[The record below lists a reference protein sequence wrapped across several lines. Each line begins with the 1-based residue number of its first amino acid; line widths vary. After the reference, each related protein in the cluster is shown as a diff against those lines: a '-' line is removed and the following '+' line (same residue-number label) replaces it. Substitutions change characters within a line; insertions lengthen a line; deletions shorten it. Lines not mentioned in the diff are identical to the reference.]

1 MLKRKTNHQTDVE
14 LICIEE
20 LVAPDP
26 LLRKIGQA
34 IEFSFIYDKV
44 EHLYC
49 ADNGR
54 PPVDPVMLFMAT
66 CSASVPSGGWS
77 RRLNT
82 IRRTAGSWGC
92 G

>member
-1 MLKRKTNHQTDVE
+1 MLKRKTNHQTEVE

-54 PPVDPVMLFMAT
+54 PPVDPVMLFKMLFIGYLFGIR
-66 CSASVPSGGWS
+66 SE
-77 RRLNT
+77 RRL
-82 IRRTAGSWGC
+82 G
-92 G
+92 

>member
-1 MLKRKTNHQTDVE
+1 MLKRKTNHQTEVE

-20 LVAPDP
+20 MVAPDP

-54 PPVDPVMLFMAT
+54 PPVDPVMLFIGYLFGIR
-66 CSASVPSGGWS
+66 SE
-77 RRLNT
+77 RRLE
-82 IRRTAGSWGC
+82 
-92 G
+92 